1 MPGGVMS
8 RHYCL
13 SKSQLHSKSGLPG
26 RLSYKIHGAS
36 NDEMK
41 TIFIAALPI
50 AASSLTYAP
59 TDSDTDNAGQWD
71 SHHGFTDPG
80 Q

>member
-1 MPGGVMS
+1 
-8 RHYCL
+8 
-13 SKSQLHSKSGLPG
+13 
-26 RLSYKIHGAS
+26 
-36 NDEMK
+36 MK